1 MAASASAVDERHQAT
16 KDGRRIIHI
25 GPWPVM
31 IHRSNPYIQAGDRRT
46 YVLHRSI
53 VHARPANPIIHT
65 YVSHVGWRNE
75 QGDVRTSSENYDGG
89 DGSDD
94 RAINARQ
101 SLLQLRNSLLFR
113 LCRSFV
119 CTPRD
124 FVIFGGRHTEFS
136 WTYIRTCV
144 IGSILY
150 STGTPTDRSTRRTQT
165 NYQLS
170 EEITSSHVSLVQ
182 IDRVISLSMEY
193 CTTRE

>member
-1 MAASASAVDERHQAT
+1 MGA
-16 KDGRRIIHI
+16 
-25 GPWPVM
+25 
-31 IHRSNPYIQAGDRRT
+31 AGDQGRTADHPYRSEACDDPPIEPVYPGRT

-53 VHARPANPIIHT
+53 VHARPANPIIHGVHT

-94 RAINARQ
+94 PAFNARQ

-124 FVIFGGRHTEFS
+124 FVIFVGRHTQFS
-136 WTYIRTCV
+136 WT
-144 IGSILY
+144 
-150 STGTPTDRSTRRTQT
+150 
-165 NYQLS
+165 
-170 EEITSSHVSLVQ
+170 
-182 IDRVISLSMEY
+182 
-193 CTTRE
+193 